1 MNPRRFVPLLLLV
14 AASSAPAQ
22 WHRLLLSGKGNSRS
36 PAAAHPLS
44 YFTHNPFL
52 RDGGDS
58 LCTDCRTPT
67 GKAASATR
75 FVARVTRRP
84 IGRIHGIPVLQLD
97 YSFAP
102 RGNQTIAQASSQE
115 SPFSLTWVSILVRS
129 SPGQYREVFQLQ
141 DPPASL
147 KPARIVHLP
156 GGGDILAFNNSDGGN
171 GGGCFEG
178 YWQVTPTGAP
188 EIDFA
193 PLTRA
198 ITARLPPRTRF
209 TSSCWA
215 LDLDHARIH
224 SAVQK
229 ADATCHACG
238 YTGTVD
244 ATFRLEGHVARP
256 VKIVYSP
263 GEP

>member
-1 MNPRRFVPLLLLV
+1 MNPRRFVSLLLLV

-36 PAAAHPLS
+36 PAAAHPLA
-44 YFTHNPFL
+44 YFTDNPFL
-52 RDGGDS
+52 RDDGDS
-58 LCTDCRTPT
+58 LCTDCRTPA

-75 FVARVTRRP
+75 FVARVTRHP
-84 IGRIHGIPVLQLD
+84 IGRIHGIPVLELD
-97 YSFAP
+97 YSFAL
-102 RGNQTIAQASSQE
+102 RDNQTTQNSSQE
-115 SPFSLTWVSILVRS
+115 LASTLTWVSILVQS
-129 SPGQYREVFQLQ
+129 SPAQYREIFHLQ

-156 GGGDILAFNNSDGGN
+156 GGDILAFNSSDGGN
-171 GGGCFEG
+171 GGGGFEG

-188 EIDFA
+188 EIDFT

-198 ITARLPPRTRF
+198 ITARIPPRTRF

-229 ADATCHACG
+229 ADATCHACD

-244 ATFRLEGHVARP
+244 ATFRLEAHVAQP
-256 VKIVYSP
+256 VKIVYTP
-263 GEP
+263 GQP